1 MNNKQLSIR
10 DLVNEKV
17 SKLRSVDS
25 LSPQEIA
32 QESIELSSLW
42 ASVNVEIVDR
52 KMAYNTV
59 LKELLELHETAPRA
73 KIHAEARPEYR
84 AILEA
89 EAYSKSLQEMIRTTK
104 RATSL
109 AEQELKESKY

>member
-1 MNNKQLSIR
+1 MTTIR
-10 DLVNEKV
+10 EMVDAKV
-17 SKLRSVDS
+17 AKLRSVDS
-25 LSPQEIA
+25 LSAQEIA

-42 ASVNVEIVDR
+42 SSVNVEIVDR

-59 LKELLELHETAPRA
+59 LKELLEIHETAPKA
-73 KIHAEARPEYR
+73 KIYAEARPEYR
-84 AILEA
+84 AVLEV

-109 AEQELKESKY
+109 AEQEMREVRT

>member
-1 MNNKQLSIR
+1 MSTTIKQLVDVKIA
-10 DLVNEKV
+10 
-17 SKLRSVDS
+17 KLRSVDT

-52 KMAYNTV
+52 KMAYNVV
-59 LKELLELHETAPRA
+59 LKELLELHETAPKA
-73 KIHAEARPEYR
+73 KIYAESRPEYR
-84 AILEA
+84 AVLEV

-104 RATSL
+104 KATAL
-109 AEQELKESKY
+109 AEQELK